1 MAMNEKKVIDKTD
14 KTNDLI
20 IIDPKNFGE
29 KIKKNFNIIQSYDIQ
44 KPVNEPPKPS
54 ISNKK
59 RNISIIFILAI
70 FVILFLVLIIGHYKY
85 GWFKKKNDLI
95 IIQNREVFLI
105 QGFSENKS
113 ATNYYDFEKD
123 KIIKN
128 NMVSTDFIVGINK
141 KTKINGIFDFS
152 EDDYLYES
160 FLLIVNMT
168 LINETDSISLGG
180 LDIFD
185 ESKSAD
191 DLIKLNDEIFLR
203 VINSENTNI
212 TNKTS
217 FVENIPLCK
226 FYYYKNG
233 TIDEIYCPEGMDDFY
248 KSAIS
253 DLIEKVT
260 PKLSKSLYVNKN
272 GKRRLEEE
280 QEDGV
285 KFDYEQIMKNDELEK
300 TILYED
306 KVEKESKEKNKE
318 INSKMI
324 RTFYSSGDMTSLEM
338 KGEAVFKSFSHKKND
353 DLKNSKNKNLRFV
366 EETKEANLENNNTY
380 NNLGFNEY
388 RINVTSNMELTY
400 NKKEPK
406 ILEKLNE
413 ISKSICFEKYKG
425 SYEILTHD
433 KGEEK
438 IVNNSEENP
447 LKSNDIENRN
457 LDENGVTNFPRS
469 YTINYELDSFNFLFL
484 RIALRQ
490 ILEVNHVT
498 NLRRDKIKLDLG
510 SQTFDLHEIPIY
522 HDPNRPSGGCNEK
535 PLVDEKFGLDW
546 GFSIF
551 GFGIKSKFYIPI
563 RIIHGIIYRVS
574 SGQMYTKGYASYE
587 INVRASYGP
596 DFYFV
601 SYGASLT
608 GRIASG
614 NSYIQ
619 GNSITGSN
627 LARFERYKNFKPC
640 NVNLYIYFSVNI
652 FWWKKTYD
660 ATLNVYIGHS
670 NHNGDYFYK

>member
-1 MAMNEKKVIDKTD
+1 MTMNEKKVIDKTD

-44 KPVNEPPKPS
+44 KPVNELPKPS

-59 RNISIIFILAI
+59 RNISIISILI
-70 FVILFLVLIIGHYKY
+70 FFVILVLVLIIGHYKY
-85 GWFKKKNDLI
+85 GWFKKKNDLV

-185 ESKSAD
+185 ESKSAE

-217 FVENIPLCK
+217 FIENIPLCK

-280 QEDGV
+280 QEEGI

-306 KVEKESKEKNKE
+306 KVQKESKEKNKQ
-318 INSKMI
+318 ILSKMV
-324 RTFYSSGDMTSLEM
+324 RTFNSSGDITSLEM
-338 KGEAVFKSFSHKKND
+338 KGEAVFKSFSPKKD
-353 DLKNSKNKNLRFV
+353 DNLQNSKNKNLRFI
-366 EETKEANLENNNTY
+366 EETKEVNFETNNTY
-380 NNLGFNEY
+380 DNLGFNEY

-406 ILEKLNE
+406 ILKKLSD
-413 ISKSICFEKYKG
+413 ISKSISFEKYIG
-425 SYEILTHD
+425 PLEIVTHD

-438 IVNNSEENP
+438 IVNDDKE
-447 LKSNDIENRN
+447 SNITESRN
-457 LDENGVTNFPRS
+457 LAEKSVKNFPHS
-469 YTINYELDSFNFLFL
+469 YTVTYNLFESYYSDK
-484 RIALRQ
+484 RIAIIQ
-490 ILEVNHVT
+490 ILEVNHLT
-498 NLRRDKIKLDLG
+498 DLRKDKIKLIVGD
-510 SQTFDLHEIPIY
+510 STNDLHEISIY
-522 HDPNRPSGGCNEK
+522 HNSYNPSGAYKEYSFR
-535 PLVDEKFGLDW
+535 DENVGFDW
-546 GFSIF
+546 SIYIF
-551 GFGIKSKFYIPI
+551 GFRIRSKLYFPI
-563 RIIHGIIYRVS
+563 SYTHGINYREN

-587 INVRASYGP
+587 MSIRGTFGP
-596 DFYFV
+596 DFYFF
-601 SYGASLT
+601 SFGHSLS

-619 GNSITGSN
+619 GNSISGSD
-627 LARFERYKNFKPC
+627 LAQFEQYKNFKPC
-640 NVNLYIYFSVNI
+640 SVNLYIYFTVNI
-652 FWWKKTYD
+652 LWWRKTYE
-660 ATLNVYIGHS
+660 TTKNTYYVSSKYERY
-670 NHNGDYFYK
+670 YFYKE